1 MIERGNGETE
11 NQAKKDADDIRRLFQ
26 DRKSLPIT
34 LILLGA
40 MPRIILV
47 AVVLGFLRAG
57 QEFSRTRTRPSPR
70 GISE

>member
-1 MIERGNGETE
+1 MIEHGNGETE
-11 NQAKKDADDIRRLFQ
+11 NQAKKAAPDIRRLFQ
-26 DRKSLPIT
+26 DGKSSPRTI
-34 LILLGA
+34 ILLRA
-40 MPRIILV
+40 MPRIILG